1 MTFYAQKG
9 DFCDKSYHK
18 KKIHTPDLYV
28 QNSTKVCTLEQH
40 SASCTLVFHTTFIGL
55 SIYLYYVCKDLVVIT

>member
-28 QNSTKVCTLEQH
+28 QNSAGVCTSEQH
-40 SASCTLVFHTTFIGL
+40 SASCTLVFHTIFIGL
-55 SIYLYYVCKDLVVIT
+55 SIYLYYVVK